1 MRKVMEESILK
12 SNMAWLD
19 QPIPLLNGLTP
30 RQACATEDGR
40 RRVARLIRT
49 MPAVLASGG
58 NIEPPRQWLMRE
70 LGLAE

>member
-1 MRKVMEESILK
+1 MVDDSG
-12 SNMAWLD
+12 
-19 QPIPLLNGLTP
+19 PLLSGLTP
-30 RQACATEDGR
+30 RQACATEDER

-58 NIEPPRQWLMRE
+58 NIDPPRQRLMRE